1 MGSTPDTLTALI
13 QDITSLIG
21 LTIPIAVGLCLLL
34 FLWAGFQFMAHA
46 DSPDKR
52 KEYVKWMTFGG
63 IALFIIVSL
72 AGIVYLVADTFF
84 DDVMY

>member
-1 MGSTPDTLTALI
+1 
-13 QDITSLIG
+13 
-21 LTIPIAVGLCLLL
+21 
-34 FLWAGFQFMAHA
+34 MAHA

-84 DDVMY
+84 SDVMY